1 MVILYCYEKIII
13 IKSEVFLILR
23 REHDNAQKYSVKFSC
38 KVCIATLELS
48 LEDNI

>member
-1 MVILYCYEKIII
+1 MKNITLL
-13 IKSEVFLILR
+13 KSEVFLILR
-23 REHDNAQKYSVKFSC
+23 REHDNAQKYSVTFSC